1 LLRQRILTAAAGIPL
16 FIGALYLGGVWWA
29 LFVGAVAFLGAGE
42 SFRLAGGQGK
52 TGAWMGRLLACAW
65 VLGAYLSSR
74 DGGPAVVLIGALVAA
89 AALVHF
95 ALVDKHGSGLGGAGA
110 AFVSGVYPGLFLAL
124 LLRLR
129 EIAFEYAFFAV
140 LVTWATDTG
149 AYTFGSLFG
158 RHPLWPAVSPKK
170 SVEGAL
176 GGLLCG
182 AAAGAVLALLW
193 GMPAGAWTCAAFVA
207 SVCAQLGDLV
217 ESGFKRKAGVKD
229 SGSLLPGHGGVLDR
243 FDSLFFSGGAV
254 YYFATLL

>member
-1 LLRQRILTAAAGIPL
+1 MLRQRVLTAAAGIPL
-16 FIGALYLGGVWWA
+16 FLGALYLGGTWWA
-29 LFVGAVAFLGAGE
+29 LLLLAVALLGSSE
-42 SFRLAGGQGK
+42 SFRLAGGRGSA
-52 TGAWMGRLLACAW
+52 GAWLGRLVACGW
-65 VLGAYLSSR
+65 VLGAYLSR
-74 DGGPAVVLIGALVAA
+74 GDGPAGWWGALVAVL
-89 AALVHF
+89 LVHF

-110 AFVSGVYPGLFLAL
+110 ALVSGVYPGLFLAHL
-124 LLRLR
+124 LLLR
-129 EIAFEYAFFAV
+129 EIAFEHALFAV